1 MRKIIHVD
9 MDAFYA
15 SVEQRDEP
23 SYRNKP
29 VVVGGSPQGRG
40 VVAAASYEARK
51 YGIRS
56 AMPAIRAIKKCP
68 HAIFVK
74 PRFDVYKEVS
84 QQIRAIFDEYTDL
97 VEPLSLDE
105 AYLDVTHPFIGPP
118 SATLIAK
125 EIKHKIRTRLNLVAS
140 AGVSYNKF
148 LAKIASDLDKPDG
161 LAVILPEEAQA
172 FLRSLPIGKFYG
184 VGQATARK
192 MEKLG
197 IRIGEDLLQWSE
209 SDLAAAF
216 GKAGHQYYY
225 LVRGIDDRDVKPH
238 RIRKSV
244 GKERTFA
251 EDVTDLDWIRTFL
264 IELAGKV
271 AESLQR
277 VDGGREDSGGWV
289 DEDGRVYA
297 EGRVD
302 AGGQMDGVGQADRVG
317 QTSVGERSNAR
328 EKLKAAGRTITLKVR
343 YDDFETVTRSLTLM
357 DYTNNAKDIAE
368 TAVALLKETQAGV
381 RPVRLLG
388 ISVSSLNLEKSGR
401 VGKQIEIPFH

>member
-1 MRKIIHVD
+1 MRKIIHID

-105 AYLDVTHPFIGPP
+105 AYLDVTHPFTGPP

-125 EIKHKIRTRLNLVAS
+125 EIKHKIRTRLDLVAS

-161 LAVILPEEAQA
+161 LSIILPEEAEA

-184 VGQATARK
+184 VGHATQQK

-197 IRIGEDLLQWSE
+197 IRTGEDLLQWSE

-216 GKAGHQYYY
+216 GKAGHHYYY
-225 LVRGIDDRDVKPH
+225 LVRGIDDREVKPH

-251 EDVTDLDWIRTFL
+251 EDVTDMDWIRTFL
-264 IELAGKV
+264 TELAGKV

-277 VDGGREDSGGWV
+277 VGGGGQNMSG
-289 DEDGRVYA
+289 E
-297 EGRVD
+297 RVD
-302 AGGQMDGVGQADRVG
+302 AGNRVGGGGQVDGVGQKSA
-317 QTSVGERSNAR
+317 GERANTIER
-328 EKLKAAGRTITLKVR
+328 LKAAGRTITLKVR

-401 VGKQIEIPFH
+401 FGKQIEIPFH

>member
-1 MRKIIHVD
+1 MRKIIHID

-105 AYLDVTHPFIGPP
+105 AYLDVTHPFTGPP

-125 EIKHKIRTRLNLVAS
+125 EIKHKIRTRLDLVAS

-161 LAVILPEEAQA
+161 LSIILPEEAEA

-184 VGQATARK
+184 VGHATQQK

-197 IRIGEDLLQWSE
+197 IRTGEDLLQWSE

-216 GKAGHQYYY
+216 GKAGHHYYY
-225 LVRGIDDRDVKPH
+225 LVRGIDDREVKPH

-251 EDVTDLDWIRTFL
+251 EDVTDMDWIQTFL
-264 IELAGKV
+264 TELAGKV

-277 VDGGREDSGGWV
+277 VGSGGQV
-289 DEDGRVYA
+289 GAGDRLGDDGQV
-297 EGRVD
+297 
-302 AGGQMDGVGQADRVG
+302 DGVGQ
-317 QTSVGERSNAR
+317 TSAGERSNTIER
-328 EKLKAAGRTITLKVR
+328 LKAAGRTITLKVR

>member
-1 MRKIIHVD
+1 MRKIIHID

-105 AYLDVTHPFIGPP
+105 AYLDVTHPFTGPP

-125 EIKHKIRTRLNLVAS
+125 EIKHKIRTRLDLVAS

-161 LAVILPEEAQA
+161 LSIILPEEAEA

-184 VGQATARK
+184 VGHATQQK

-197 IRIGEDLLQWSE
+197 IRTGEDLLQWSE

-216 GKAGHQYYY
+216 GKAGHHYYY
-225 LVRGIDDRDVKPH
+225 LVRGIDDREVKPH

-251 EDVTDLDWIRTFL
+251 EDVTDMDWIRTFL
-264 IELAGKV
+264 TELAGKV

-277 VDGGREDSGGWV
+277 VGSGGQV
-289 DEDGRVYA
+289 GAEDRLG
-297 EGRVD
+297 D
-302 AGGQMDGVGQADRVG
+302 DGQVDGVGQ
-317 QTSVGERSNAR
+317 TSAGEQSNTIER
-328 EKLKAAGRTITLKVR
+328 LKAAGRTITLKVR

-401 VGKQIEIPFH
+401 FGKQIEIPFH